1 MRILVTAAELR
12 DIVREQI
19 ANTIDG
25 HRASR
30 SFVDSEYRKPD
41 GDPTEQEVTDF
52 IRTNQLLDI
61 GTIEFLTEPDF
72 LGFEARTDSVRA
84 EWLQEFRSNVSD
96 WSETE
101 TWLGADMIDVGQ
113 LVLPEPEE
121 SNIWR
126 PESGIIQPKWIEK
139 SPTALMI
146 AAELLRNGHLLSE
159 LHWRDFEKLIATLLE
174 QSGWSVEL
182 TRGSKDGGVDVVA
195 IKDDPVCG
203 KIKSLWQ
210 AKKYRL
216 GSKVE
221 LRDVRDLSAVRDD
234 QKATK
239 AVIVTTSHLTKGAID
254 WIRRDTFRLDYREKP
269 DMERWVLDSLE
280 N

>member
-1 MRILVTAAELR
+1 MRIRITAAELR
-12 DIVREQI
+12 DIVGEEI
-19 ANTIDG
+19 SNTIEG

-30 SFVDSEYRKPD
+30 DFDKTDYQKPV
-41 GDPTEQEVTDF
+41 GAPTEQEITDF

-61 GTIEFLTEPDF
+61 ETIEFLTEPDF

-84 EWLQEFRSNVSD
+84 EWLEEFRSNVID

-101 TWLGADMIDVGQ
+101 TWLGADLVDVVQ
-113 LVLPEPEE
+113 LVLPEPTE

-126 PESGIIQPKWIEK
+126 PQSGIIQPNWVDK
-139 SPTALMI
+139 SPTALML
-146 AAELLRNGHLLSE
+146 AADLLKNGRLLSE
-159 LHWRDFEKLIATLLE
+159 LHWREFEKLIATLLE
-174 QSGWSVEL
+174 QSGWNVEL
-182 TRGSKDGGVDVVA
+182 TRGSKDGGIDVVA
-195 IKDDPVCG
+195 IKDDPALG

-216 GSKVE
+216 GNKVE
-221 LRDVRDLSAVRDD
+221 LRDVRDLSAVRDE

-254 WIRRDTFRLDYREKP
+254 WIRRDEFCLEYREKA
-269 DMERWVLDSLE
+269 DIEKWVLDSL
-280 N
+280 